1 MQKGQ
6 CYDDVAT
13 MSSIKRGVA
22 TQIKSVNKN
31 VLYTHCYG
39 HALKLEVND
48 FIRKVEV
55 LKHAW
60 VMIKEVCNLVKNSP
74 SREAKLKETH
84 ETTKDKNQNIRAFC
98 PTH

>member
-1 MQKGQ
+1 MQKAQ

-13 MSSIKRGVA
+13 MSSVKRGVA
-22 TQIKSVNKN
+22 TQIKSVNKK
-31 VLYTHCYG
+31 VLYTNCYG

-84 ETTKDKNQNIRAFC
+84 ETTKNKNQNIRACC